1 MDIKQL
7 FWDAFKNREPVQLM
21 NHYQGLPVTCDAVV
35 IMLGRDVLAL
45 KVEPR
50 CLAAI
55 RHERH
60 TYLDCGDYPEWLKAF
75 PIAFEMQERLVV
87 LDRFGVVNSAS
98 RRRYYELRIQPKETV
113 SVALDS
119 ASQQAAGRLLDLQ
132 PGENSSLYLR
142 IAVDGTFE
150 IQRDSHIRL
159 EWVIPGARS
168 VTRLYG
174 IVARVNRQ
182 NRQGFTRL
190 QIYVLVEP
198 DAEKISSY
206 FNRRKEEIEA
216 DWLAA

>member
-1 MDIKQL
+1 MDIKKL

-21 NHYQGLPVTCDAVV
+21 NRYQGLPVTCGAVV

-50 CLAAI
+50 CLVAI

-75 PIAFEMQERLVV
+75 PIAFEMQERMVV

-113 SVALDS
+113 SVVLDS

-132 PGENSSLYLR
+132 TGENSSLCLR
-142 IAVDGTFE
+142 IAVDGVFE
-150 IQRDSHIRL
+150 IQRDSRIGL
-159 EWVIPGARS
+159 ALVIPDARS
-168 VTRLYG
+168 ATRLQG
-174 IVARVNRQ
+174 TATRVNHQ
-182 NRQGFTRL
+182 NRSGFTRL
-190 QIYVLVEP
+190 QIHVLIEP
-198 DAEKISSY
+198 AAEELFSF

-216 DWLAA
+216 EWLAA